1 MSYQAA
7 IDELNAMVPE
17 LHSRPG
23 QARRKFS
30 LDEIGV
36 LLGGLGDPHRRFRS
50 VLIAGTNGKGS
61 TAATLGSILRVSGV
75 RTGLYT
81 SPHLERPNERIEV
94 DGREIADEDF
104 ARLYFQV
111 QAAARDLVAN
121 GTLAQM
127 PSFFETLTAMA
138 FLHFAREGV
147 EMAVLEVGMGG
158 RLDATNIVDPVLS
171 IVTDI
176 SLDHTEWLGST
187 IAAIAREKAG

>member
-23 QARRKFS
+23 QPRRKFS

-36 LLGGLGDPHRRFRS
+36 LLGALGDPHRRFKS

-61 TAATLGSILRVSGV
+61 TAATLASILTASGV

-81 SPHLERPNERIEV
+81 SPHLQRPNERIEV
-94 DGREIADEDF
+94 DGRQIADDDF
-104 ARLYFQV
+104 ARLFYRV
-111 QAAARDLVAN
+111 GDAARQLVKD
-121 GTLAQM
+121 GRLGQM

-138 FLHFAREGV
+138 FLHFASHGCARWRCWKWGW
-147 EMAVLEVGMGG
+147 AGG
-158 RLDATNIVDPVLS
+158 WTRRISS
-171 IVTDI
+171 IRC
-176 SLDHTEWLGST
+176 SRS
-187 IAAIAREKAG
+187 